1 MSAVARI
8 NRRSDGE
15 ENEDCLIEVKEEV
28 AASGEGGIDMVD
40 KKHVTGAGAKSSERS
55 DQQNFSTTVF
65 NVEKNC

>member
-40 KKHVTGAGAKSSERS
+40 KKRNRCKQFGERS
-55 DQQNFSTTVF
+55 DQQNSTLKKRISNGF
-65 NVEKNC
+65 NRL